1 MIKYRIFEYKTCQ
14 IIVNL
19 VESFS
24 PFRVHGKDDFC
35 FRDNLVGIPGKDN
48 NTLLAVLSLLILMLE
63 ASSLVTKQA
72 GADITGQLQVGP
84 MLYTLYI
91 DINVR
96 VVKML
101 HTDNKQQITK

>member
-1 MIKYRIFEYKTCQ
+1 MQYHIKVVCYQVYQE
-14 IIVNL
+14 
-19 VESFS
+19 
-24 PFRVHGKDDFC
+24 
-35 FRDNLVGIPGKDN
+35 
-48 NTLLAVLSLLILMLE
+48 
-63 ASSLVTKQA
+63 QA

-91 DINVR
+91 DINLR

>member
-1 MIKYRIFEYKTCQ
+1 MLVTNVPLVKTCYTH
-14 IIVNL
+14 L
-19 VESFS
+19 
-24 PFRVHGKDDFC
+24 DF
-35 FRDNLVGIPGKDN
+35 FKIKF
-48 NTLLAVLSLLILMLE
+48 TLEIFPLY
-63 ASSLVTKQA
+63 TKQA

-101 HTDNKQQITK
+101 HPYNKQQITK

>member
-1 MIKYRIFEYKTCQ
+1 M
-14 IIVNL
+14 
-19 VESFS
+19 
-24 PFRVHGKDDFC
+24 
-35 FRDNLVGIPGKDN
+35 
-48 NTLLAVLSLLILMLE
+48 
-63 ASSLVTKQA
+63 KQA

-101 HTDNKQQITK
+101 HTEHKQQITK